1 MSRLCMQEMM
11 ALEWNHNIGMSSF
24 LSWMGS
30 NECQHLPTPSIQ
42 HIVNQRQSHRLVGQF
57 ERVAYDFCA
66 GARGFDF
73 VDQAGEVVCGL
84 GRAGVYHG
92 GAVGC

>member
-1 MSRLCMQEMM
+1 ME
-11 ALEWNHNIGMSSF
+11 G
-24 LSWMGS
+24 

-42 HIVNQRQSHRLVGQF
+42 HIINEGQSHRLVGQF

-66 GARGFDF
+66 GARGFHL

-84 GRAGVYHG
+84 
-92 GAVGC
+92 